1 MKYSVLALAL
11 ALTGCGSNNDSNP
24 FQVQNDPIQAITAP
38 DTESGDQTPQVPTET
53 PQTPVTAPTAGPC
66 IDTDPFNDGYGWN
79 GIESCQLPITSQPEP
94 ITPTNEPAPDV
105 SGIWYCQQAG
115 DSFTWDLKTDR
126 TVWWNDTASIG
137 TWWHLEGNNFGLG
150 YSSGGITEFSS
161 DGQTLNAGTQ
171 SCTRQQPVQVEPLT
185 TIAGLQFTCQN
196 DSNKPFYVDLF
207 NDGTSRM
214 TLTQVDLVLPG
225 TWSLDGDNL
234 TLNGEQWTVDSS
246 GEDVAL
252 YGYAQTCFVNGSKA
266 GDDLP

>member
-1 MKYSVLALAL
+1 MKYSALAA
-11 ALTGCGSNNDSNP
+11 ALVLVGCGSNNDSNP
-24 FQVQNDPIQAITAP
+24 FQVQSDAIQPTTTTN
-38 DTESGDQTPQVPTET
+38 TETPAQIPQTPEQTPQTS
-53 PQTPVTAPTAGPC
+53 VTAPTAGPC
-66 IDTDPFNDGYGWN
+66 IDTDPVNDGYGV
-79 GIESCQLPITSQPEP
+79 ESCQLPIISQSAP
-94 ITPTNEPAPDV
+94 ITEPAPDV

-137 TWWHLEGNNFGLG
+137 TWWYLEGNNFGLG
-150 YSSGGITEFSS
+150 YSSGSVVEFSS

-234 TLNGEQWTVDSS
+234 TLNGEQWTVDST
-246 GEDVAL
+246 GEAIAL
-252 YGYAQTCFVNGSKA
+252 YGYAQTCFSNGSKA